1 MPLIALL
8 KHEAIL
14 GNFHLNAL
22 DILGAPQIN
31 TFTGAS
37 FDKAMGK

>member
-1 MPLIALL
+1 MPLIALP
-8 KHEAIL
+8 KHEAIF
-14 GNFHLNAL
+14 GNFHLNAFDNL
-22 DILGAPQIN
+22 DAPQIN